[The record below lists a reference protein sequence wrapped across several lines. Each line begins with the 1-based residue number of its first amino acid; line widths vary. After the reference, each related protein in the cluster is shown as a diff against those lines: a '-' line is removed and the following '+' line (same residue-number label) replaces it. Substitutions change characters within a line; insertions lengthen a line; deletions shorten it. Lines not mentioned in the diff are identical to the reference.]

1 MDTLAGMRLFAKVA
15 ESGSFSAAGRGLG
28 LAPSSVSRQI
38 NGLEDALGARLLNRT
53 TRKLSLTEAGQIY
66 FERAQRIL
74 SDIDDATM
82 AVTRLQE
89 TPRGHLRINVPV
101 IFGRRYIAPVM
112 PEFLARYP
120 EVKVE
125 LTVTDHYID
134 LVEAGADLAI
144 RIGGLTHQTF
154 VAKKLAIVSRVL
166 CASPKYLAMHSD
178 PQLPDDLLR
187 HNCLAFKLR
196 PGPTVWELE
205 GADGSHDI
213 TVNGNFESNN
223 TEALSAAM
231 VAGLGIALLPI
242 WVVGR
247 EIHDGLVKVVLPQ
260 YRAHPMNAAD
270 EVYALYPHGRNL
282 SAKVRA
288 FLDFIAEEFR
298 NHPDF
303 KIGFQQRQEETAR
316 ASAFAAAGA
325 PR

>member
-15 ESGSFSAAGRGLG
+15 EAGSFSAAGRALG

-38 NGLEDALGARLLNRT
+38 NALEDGLGARLLNRT

-74 SDIDDATM
+74 SDIDEATV
-82 AVTRLQE
+82 AVSRLQE

-101 IFGRRYIAPVM
+101 IFGRRYIAPVLPKFLGRF
-112 PEFLARYP
+112 PEI
-120 EVKVE
+120 KVE

-154 VAKKLAIVSRVL
+154 VARKLAIMNRVL
-166 CASPKYLAMHSD
+166 CASPEYLARRGE
-178 PQLPDDLLR
+178 PLRPVDLAR
-187 HNCLAFKLR
+187 HNCLVFKLR
-196 PGPTVWELE
+196 PGPTIWELE

-213 TVNGNFESNN
+213 AITGNLESNN
-223 TEALSAAM
+223 AEALSAAM

-247 EIHDGLVKVVLPQ
+247 EIQDGLVKVVLPQ
-260 YRAHPMNAAD
+260 YRAHPMDAAD

-298 NHPDF
+298 NQPDF
-303 KIGFQQRQEETAR
+303 KIGLAKPLEDVYAGGFAG
-316 ASAFAAAGA
+316 AAAL
-325 PR
+325 R

>member
-15 ESGSFSAAGRGLG
+15 ETGSFSAAGRVLG

-38 NGLEDALGARLLNRT
+38 NALEDGLGARLLNRT

-74 SDIDDATM
+74 SDIDDATT
-82 AVTRLQE
+82 AVSRLQE
-89 TPRGHLRINVPV
+89 TPRGTLRINVPV
-101 IFGRRYIAPVM
+101 IFGRRYIATVLPK
-112 PEFLARYP
+112 FFSRYP
-120 EVKVE
+120 EVKIE

-154 VAKKLAIVSRVL
+154 VARKLAVISRVL
-166 CASPKYLAMHSD
+166 CASPEYLARHGE
-178 PQLPDDLLR
+178 PQRPEDLLR

-213 TVNGNFESNN
+213 AVGGNLESNN
-223 TEALSAAM
+223 AEALSAAM
-231 VAGLGIALLPI
+231 VAGLGIALLPL
-242 WVVGR
+242 WVVGH
-247 EIHDGLVKVVLPQ
+247 EIQEGLVRVVLPQ

-298 NHPDF
+298 THPDF
-303 KIGFQQRQEETAR
+303 KIGQPPRVDEAR
-316 ASAFAAAGA
+316 PAAFAAAGA
-325 PR
+325 LR